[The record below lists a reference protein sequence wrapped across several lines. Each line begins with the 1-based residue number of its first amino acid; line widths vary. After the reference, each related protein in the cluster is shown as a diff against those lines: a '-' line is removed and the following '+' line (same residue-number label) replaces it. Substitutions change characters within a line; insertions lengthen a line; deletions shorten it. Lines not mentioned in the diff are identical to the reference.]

1 MYESRLDFRL
11 NNGKIKPVRDLN
23 VCPNCGKEIVIISQD
38 DEWIYEK
45 CENCGLKRK
54 RYITST

>member
-11 NNGKIKPVRDLN
+11 NKDKIKSVRDLN
-23 VCPNCGKEIVIISQD
+23 VCPNCGKEISVMSND
-38 DEWIYEK
+38 NEWIYEK

-54 RYITST
+54 RIVK